1 MKDTELKE
9 LYRTACAGKGFEPND
24 GQFKVWKQTLGW
36 IDEQDLA
43 QALGRWFTENH
54 ALPMPA
60 DLKPLAMENKQRR
73 TTSASQPLDLVRWR
87 CPDCKKTM
95 SGFIPH
101 YDEGYRRC
109 RGIPRDG
116 KYDQN
121 HQGER
126 VCGAQMVME
135 SRITN
140 YKSDDWAR
148 PTE

>member
-9 LYRTACAGKGFEPND
+9 LYRTACAGKGFEPSD
-24 GQFKVWKQTLGW
+24 GQFKIWKQTLGW
-36 IDEQDLA
+36 IEMQDLEA
-43 QALGRWFTENH
+43 ALTAWYADNQSF
-54 ALPMPA
+54 PMPA
-60 DLKPLAMENKQRR
+60 ALKPLAMSNKQRR
-73 TTSASQPLDLVRWR
+73 ETRISQPLDLVRWR
-87 CPDCKKTM
+87 CHECKITM
-95 SGFIPH
+95 TGFIPP

-121 HQGER
+121 YRGEK

-140 YKSDDWAR
+140 HKSDDWAR
-148 PTE
+148 PAE